1 MQNLVTLPDANE
13 LPDAKTLGIG
23 FQRLTLAEQDC
34 HFRMNDDHP
43 SARVQES
50 TSHTQKSE
58 CLLSEQRCQDYFSE
72 IKQVNPAKH

>member
-1 MQNLVTLPDANE
+1 MQNLITLPDATE

-43 SARVQES
+43 SARVKE
-50 TSHTQKSE
+50 
-58 CLLSEQRCQDYFSE
+58 
-72 IKQVNPAKH
+72 

>member
-1 MQNLVTLPDANE
+1 MYSFTISENILLCWTNQYVQNLITLPDATE

-43 SARVQES
+43 SARVQEKM
-50 TSHTQKSE
+50 SHTQK
-58 CLLSEQRCQDYFSE
+58 
-72 IKQVNPAKH
+72 

>member
-1 MQNLVTLPDANE
+1 MQNLVTLADANE

-43 SARVQES
+43 SARVQEKM
-50 TSHTQKSE
+50 SHTQK
-58 CLLSEQRCQDYFSE
+58 
-72 IKQVNPAKH
+72 

>member
-43 SARVQES
+43 SARVQEA
-50 TSHTQKSE
+50 TSHTQRSE
-58 CLLSEQRCQDYFSE
+58 CFCQSRVVRVAFQR
-72 IKQVNPAKH
+72 